1 MPRAA
6 SIPEVS
12 RVPAKVPAPARRG
25 ASSGELAVIDLGSN
39 TARLVLFS
47 TTPEGG
53 FHTLYSEKEIPRL
66 GQGTGPDGAIASE
79 GLERGVGTLR
89 RFAHRIDRLGR
100 PPTIAVATSAVREA
114 PNRDSFLD
122 QVRRSTGLR
131 LEVLTGEQ
139 EGRYAYL
146 GTGSAWELNQDL
158 LLDLGGGSLQLAST
172 RQGRLR
178 RVSSVPLGALRLA
191 EKFLEHDPPRPREL
205 EALRRHARSLLRPVL
220 SRMGL
225 PHRVF
230 GIGGSVR
237 ALARVAIA
245 GRQYPIP
252 QVHGYALG
260 RRELRK
266 LVRSLAEMSVD
277 RRKAVPGLSRPRAE
291 VVVPAAIV
299 FEEVL
304 RASKVDEL
312 QVSANGIREGVAVE
326 ALRARVPAPA
336 AVLARRGAFAH
347 ARGFGRPLEHGEEV
361 CRRVLGLFDAV
372 GDRYGWSGADRVA
385 LSVAAW
391 LHDVGESIESWGHSR
406 HSAYILQHAPVF
418 GVDHKGVGLAV
429 LAVLLHEGDDL
440 PRGWKGEWREVIR
453 GHDFDTGRRFGAL
466 LYVAE
471 SLAGTSAS
479 ASWDPEEERLEIRTR
494 GPLGSEASE
503 RTIAKVAGPI
513 RDAFGWEVSWAH
525 AR

>member
-1 MPRAA
+1 
-6 SIPEVS
+6 VS
-12 RVPAKVPAPARRG
+12 PAPAKVPAPARTGGSTR
-25 ASSGELAVIDLGSN
+25 ELAVIDLGSN
-39 TARLVLFS
+39 TARFVLFS

-53 FHTLYSEKEIPRL
+53 FHTLYSEKELPRL
-66 GQGTGPDGAIASE
+66 GHGTGPDGALAAE
-79 GLERGVGTLR
+79 GLERGVDTLR

-114 PNRDSFLD
+114 PNRETFLD

-131 LEVLTGEQ
+131 LDVLTGEQ

-146 GTGSAWELNQDL
+146 GTGSAWELGDDL
-158 LLDLGGGSLQLAST
+158 LVDLGGGSMQLAAT
-172 RQGRLR
+172 HNGRLG
-178 RVSSVPLGALRLA
+178 RVASVPLGSLRLS
-191 EKFLEHDPPRPREL
+191 ELYLEHDPPREKEL
-205 EALRRHARSLLRPVL
+205 DSLRRHVRSTLRPVL
-220 SRMGL
+220 PRL
-225 PHRVF
+225 RVDPNRVF

-237 ALARVAIA
+237 ALARVAIES
-245 GRQYPIP
+245 RHYPIP
-252 QVHGYALG
+252 QVHGYSLR
-260 RRELRK
+260 RRELHRVGE
-266 LVRSLAEMSVD
+266 LLSRMPVD
-277 RRKAVPGLSRPRAE
+277 QRRAVPGLSRPRAE

-304 RASKVDEL
+304 RGAALDEL

-326 ALRARVPAPA
+326 ALRAKVPAPA
-336 AVLARRGAFAH
+336 QALARRGAIAH

-361 CRRVLGLFDAV
+361 CRRVLQIFDSVAA
-372 GDRYGWSGADRVA
+372 RYEWGVEERTA

-418 GVDHKGVGLAV
+418 GVDHRGVGLAV

-440 PRGWKGEWREVIR
+440 PRGWKGDWREVIR
-453 GHDFDTGRRFGAL
+453 GRDLETGRQFGAL
-466 LYVAE
+466 LFVAE
-471 SLAGTSAS
+471 SLAGTSA
-479 ASWDPEEERLEIRTR
+479 AARWDPEEERLEIRTR

-503 RTIAKVAGPI
+503 RTIAKVAGPVK
-513 RDAFGWEVSWAH
+513 DAFGWEVSWSH

>member
-1 MPRAA
+1 
-6 SIPEVS
+6 VT
-12 RVPAKVPAPARRG
+12 RVPAKVPAPARTG
-25 ASSGELAVIDLGSN
+25 GSAGELAVIDLGSN

-53 FHTLYSEKEIPRL
+53 FHSLYSEKEIPRL
-66 GQGTGPDGAIASE
+66 GHGTGPDGAIAAD
-79 GLERGVGTLR
+79 GLERGVASLR

-114 PNRDSFLD
+114 PNREGFLE

-146 GTGSAWELNQDL
+146 GTGSAWELGEDL
-158 LLDLGGGSLQLAST
+158 ILDLGGGSLQLAST
-172 RQGRLR
+172 RRGRLR
-178 RVSSVPLGALRLA
+178 RVSSVPLGGLRLA
-191 EKFLEHDPPRPREL
+191 EKFLEHDPPRRKEL
-205 EALRRHARSLLRPVL
+205 DALRRHVRSTLRPAL
-220 SRMGL
+220 SRLGGT
-225 PHRVF
+225 PTRIF

-245 GRQYPIP
+245 RRHYPIP
-252 QVHGYALG
+252 QVHGYALR
-260 RRELRK
+260 RRELRAIG
-266 LVRSLAEMSVD
+266 RSLGEMLLDD
-277 RRKAVPGLSRPRAE
+277 RKGVPGLSRPRAE
-291 VVVPAAIV
+291 VVVPAAVV

-304 RASKVDEL
+304 RATHVDEL

-361 CRRVLGLFDAV
+361 CKRVLTLFDAV
-372 GDRYGWSGADRVA
+372 GDRYGWSSADRTA

-406 HSAYILQHAPVF
+406 HSAYILQHAPVY
-418 GVDHKGVGLAV
+418 GLDHQGVGLAV

-440 PRGWKGEWREVIR
+440 PRGWKGEWRDVIR
-453 GHDFDTGRRFGAL
+453 GPDFETGRRFGAL
-466 LYVAE
+466 LFVAE

-479 ASWDPEEERLEIRTR
+479 ARWDAEEERLEIRTR

-503 RTIAKVAGPI
+503 RTISKIAGPV
-513 RDAFGWEVSWAH
+513 RDAFDWEVSWSH